1 MAKRRSS
8 AARGGIGC
16 LVLLILIVIGAGW
29 LTVHRNW
36 TGAGPAQRPTAV
48 VVPPGSTLSAAA
60 RELEKVG
67 AVRSTTGFLR
77 FARRFGSSEPIKA
90 GEYEIPPHMSARDIL
105 GLLQS
110 GRTVQRLITIP
121 EGMPSIEVFER
132 IAREKLLT
140 GKLPVPAEGSV
151 LPGTYS
157 FQRGEPRKAVLKR
170 MQDAM
175 TQTLNQLWMTR
186 KANSVVGSKHDALTL
201 AAIVEKETG
210 VPEERTMV
218 AGVYSNRLR
227 MGMRLQADPTII
239 YPLTKG
245 KPLGRR
251 IKLSE
256 VRAQNDYN
264 TYSMAGLPIGPI
276 TNPGRDSIAAVLAP
290 ANTQAL
296 YFVADGKGGHVF
308 ANDLKDHNANVQRYY
323 KLRKAQGAR

>member
-1 MAKRRSS
+1 VAKRRTSS
-8 AARGGIGC
+8 RGGLGC
-16 LVLLILIVIGAGW
+16 LLLIVLIIVGTGW
-29 LTVHRNW
+29 LTIHRNW
-36 TGAGPAQRPTAV
+36 TGPGPARHPTTV
-48 VVPPGSTLSAAA
+48 VVPEGSTLAAAA

-77 FARRFGSSEPIKA
+77 FARRFGSSAPIRA
-90 GEYEIPPHMSARDIL
+90 GEYEVAPHMSARDIL
-105 GLLQS
+105 TLLQS
-110 GRTVQRLITIP
+110 GHTVQRMITIP

-132 IAREKLLT
+132 LAGEKLLT
-140 GKLPVPAEGSV
+140 GKLPIPPEGTV

-157 FQRGEPRKAVLKR
+157 FQRGEPRRNVLKR

-186 KANSVVGSKHDALTL
+186 KANSVVNSKLEALTL
-201 AAIVEKETG
+201 ASIVEKETG
-210 VPEERTMV
+210 VPEERPMV

-227 MGMRLQADPTII
+227 AGMRLQADPTII
-239 YPLTKG
+239 YPMTKG

-276 TNPGRDSIAAVLAP
+276 TNPGRDAVAAVLAP

-323 KLRKAQGAR
+323 NLQKARGKR

>member
-1 MAKRRSS
+1 
-8 AARGGIGC
+8 
-16 LVLLILIVIGAGW
+16 VLIVVGTGW
-29 LTVHRNW
+29 LTIHRNW
-36 TGAGPAQRPTAV
+36 TGPGPASHPTTV
-48 VVPPGSTLSAAA
+48 VVPEGSTLAAAA

-77 FARRFGSSEPIKA
+77 FARRFGSSAPIRA
-90 GEYEIPPHMSARDIL
+90 GEYEVAPHMSAKDVL
-105 GLLQS
+105 ALLQS
-110 GRTVQRLITIP
+110 GHTVQRMITIP

-132 IAREKLLT
+132 LAGEKLLT
-140 GKLPVPAEGSV
+140 GKLPIPPEGTV

-157 FQRGEPRKAVLKR
+157 FQRGEPRRNVLKR

-186 KANSVVGSKHDALTL
+186 KANSVVNSKLEALTL
-201 AAIVEKETG
+201 ASIVEKETG
-210 VPEERTMV
+210 VPEERPMV

-227 MGMRLQADPTII
+227 AGMRLQADPTII
-239 YPLTKG
+239 YPMTKG

-276 TNPGRDSIAAVLAP
+276 TNPGRDAIAAVLAP

-323 KLRKAQGAR
+323 NLQKVRGKR

>member
-8 AARGGIGC
+8 SRGGLGC
-16 LVLLILIVIGAGW
+16 LLLIILIVVGAGW

-36 TGAGPAQRPTAV
+36 TGPGPARHPTTV
-48 VVPPGSTLSAAA
+48 VVPQGSTLAAAA
-60 RELEKVG
+60 RALEKVG

-77 FARRFGSSEPIKA
+77 FARRFGSSEPIRA
-90 GEYEIPPHMSARDIL
+90 GEYEVAPHMSARDIL
-105 GLLQS
+105 TLLQS
-110 GRTVQRLITIP
+110 GHTVQRMITIP

-132 IAREKLLT
+132 LAGEKLLT
-140 GKLPVPAEGSV
+140 GKLPIPTEGSV

-157 FQRGEPRKAVLKR
+157 FQRGEPRRNVLKR

-186 KANSVVGSKHDALTL
+186 KANSVVNSKLEALTL
-201 AAIVEKETG
+201 ASIVEKETG
-210 VPEERTMV
+210 VPEERPMV

-227 MGMRLQADPTII
+227 SGMRLQADPTII
-239 YPLTKG
+239 YPMTKG

-290 ANTQAL
+290 ANTNAL

-323 KLRKAQGAR
+323 NLRKAQGTR

>member
-1 MAKRRSS
+1 VAQRRSS
-8 AARGGIGC
+8 SRGGLGC
-16 LVLLILIVIGAGW
+16 LLLLVLILVGAGW

-36 TGAGPAQRPTAV
+36 TGPGPARHPTTV
-48 VVPPGSTLSAAA
+48 VVPEGSTLAAAA
-60 RELEKVG
+60 RELERVG

-90 GEYEIPPHMSARDIL
+90 GEYEVAPHMSAKDIL
-105 GLLQS
+105 ALLQS
-110 GRTVQRLITIP
+110 GHTVQRLITIP

-132 IAREKLLT
+132 LAREKLLT
-140 GKLPVPAEGSV
+140 GKLPIPPEGSV

-186 KANSVVGSKHDALTL
+186 KANSVVDSKAEALTL
-201 AAIVEKETG
+201 ASIVEKETG
-210 VPEERTMV
+210 VPEERPMV
-218 AGVYSNRLR
+218 AAVYSNRLR
-227 MGMRLQADPTII
+227 SGMRLQADPTII
-239 YPLTKG
+239 YPITHG

-256 VRAQNDYN
+256 VRAKNDYN
-264 TYSMAGLPIGPI
+264 TYAMAGLPVGPI
-276 TNPGRDSIAAVLAP
+276 TNPGKDSIAAVLAP
-290 ANTQAL
+290 AQADAL

-308 ANDLKDHNANVQRYY
+308 SNNLKDHNANVQRYY
-323 KLRKAQGAR
+323 NLRRSQGKR

>member
-1 MAKRRSS
+1 VASRRSS
-8 AARGGIGC
+8 SRGGLGC
-16 LVLLILIVIGAGW
+16 LVLILLIVAGSVW

-36 TGAGPAQRPTAV
+36 TGPGPATHPTTV
-48 VVPPGSTLSAAA
+48 VVPNGSTLAAAA
-60 RELEKVG
+60 RELEKAG

-77 FARRFGSSEPIKA
+77 FARRFGSSAPIKA
-90 GEYEIPPHMSARDIL
+90 GEYEVPPHMSARDIL
-105 GLLQS
+105 ALLQS
-110 GRTVQRLITIP
+110 GSTVQRMITIP

-132 IAREKLLT
+132 LAGEKLLT
-140 GKLPVPAEGSV
+140 GKLPIPPEGSV

-157 FQRGEPRKAVLKR
+157 FQRGEPRRNVLKR

-175 TQTLNQLWMTR
+175 TQTLNRLWMTR
-186 KANSVVGSKHDALTL
+186 KANSVVSSKHDALTL
-201 AAIVEKETG
+201 ASIVEKETG
-210 VPEERTMV
+210 VPEERPMV

-227 MGMRLQADPTII
+227 SGMRLQADPTII
-239 YPLTKG
+239 YPITKG

-256 VRAQNDYN
+256 VRAKNDYN
-264 TYSMAGLPIGPI
+264 TYSMAGLPVGPI

-323 KLRKAQGAR
+323 NLRKAQGTR

>member
-1 MAKRRSS
+1 VAQRRSS
-8 AARGGIGC
+8 SRGGLGC
-16 LVLLILIVIGAGW
+16 LLLLVLILVGAGW
-29 LTVHRNW
+29 LTIHRNW
-36 TGAGPAQRPTAV
+36 TGPGPARHPTTV
-48 VVPPGSTLSAAA
+48 VVPEGSTLAAAA
-60 RELEKVG
+60 RELERVG

-90 GEYEIPPHMSARDIL
+90 GEYEVAPHMSAKDIL
-105 GLLQS
+105 ALLQS
-110 GRTVQRLITIP
+110 GHTVQRLITIP

-132 IAREKLLT
+132 LAREKLLT
-140 GKLPVPAEGSV
+140 GKLPIPPEGSV

-186 KANSVVGSKHDALTL
+186 KANSVVNSKAEALTL
-201 AAIVEKETG
+201 ASIVEKETG
-210 VPEERTMV
+210 VPEERPMV
-218 AGVYSNRLR
+218 AAVYSNRLR
-227 MGMRLQADPTII
+227 SGMRLQADPTII
-239 YPLTKG
+239 YPITHG

-256 VRAQNDYN
+256 VRAKNDYN
-264 TYSMAGLPIGPI
+264 TYAMAGLPVGPI

-290 ANTQAL
+290 AQADAL

-308 ANDLKDHNANVQRYY
+308 TNNLKDHNANVQRYY
-323 KLRKAQGAR
+323 NLRRAQGKR

>member
-8 AARGGIGC
+8 SRGGLGC
-16 LVLLILIVIGAGW
+16 LLLIILIVAGASW
-29 LTVHRNW
+29 LTIHRNW
-36 TGAGPAQRPTAV
+36 TGPGPARHPTTV
-48 VVPPGSTLSAAA
+48 VVPQGSTLAAAA

-77 FARRFGSSEPIKA
+77 FARRFGTSAPIRA
-90 GEYEIPPHMSARDIL
+90 GEYEVAPHMSARDIL
-105 GLLQS
+105 TLLQS
-110 GRTVQRLITIP
+110 GHTVQRMITIP

-132 IAREKLLT
+132 LAGEKLLT
-140 GKLPVPAEGSV
+140 GKLPIPTEGSV

-157 FQRGEPRKAVLKR
+157 FQRGEPRRNVLKR

-175 TQTLNQLWMTR
+175 TRALNQLWMTR
-186 KANSVVGSKHDALTL
+186 KANSVVNSKLEALTL
-201 AAIVEKETG
+201 ASIVEKETS
-210 VPEERTMV
+210 VAEERPMV

-227 MGMRLQADPTII
+227 SGMRLQADPTII
-239 YPLTKG
+239 YPMTKG

-290 ANTQAL
+290 ANTNAL

-323 KLRKAQGAR
+323 NLRKSQGAR

>member
-8 AARGGIGC
+8 SRGGLGC
-16 LVLLILIVIGAGW
+16 LLLLVLIVVGAGW
-29 LTVHRNW
+29 LTIHRNW
-36 TGAGPAQRPTAV
+36 TGPGPARHPTTV
-48 VVPPGSTLSAAA
+48 VVPEGSTLAAAA
-60 RELEKVG
+60 RELERVG

-90 GEYEIPPHMSARDIL
+90 GEYEVAPHMSAKDIL
-105 GLLQS
+105 ALLQS
-110 GRTVQRLITIP
+110 GHTVQRLITIP

-132 IAREKLLT
+132 LAREKLLT
-140 GKLPVPAEGSV
+140 GKLPIPPEGSV

-186 KANSVVGSKHDALTL
+186 KANSVVNSKTETLTL
-201 AAIVEKETG
+201 ASIVEKETG
-210 VPEERTMV
+210 VPEERPMV
-218 AGVYSNRLR
+218 AAVYSNRLR
-227 MGMRLQADPTII
+227 SGMRLQADPTII
-239 YPLTKG
+239 YPITHG

-256 VRAQNDYN
+256 VRAKNDYN
-264 TYSMAGLPIGPI
+264 TYAMAGLPVGPI

-290 ANTQAL
+290 ARADAL

-308 ANDLKDHNANVQRYY
+308 TNNLKDHNANVQRYY
-323 KLRKAQGAR
+323 NLRRAQGKR

>member
-1 MAKRRSS
+1 VAQRRSS
-8 AARGGIGC
+8 SRGGLGC
-16 LVLLILIVIGAGW
+16 LLLIVLIVIGAGW

-36 TGAGPAQRPTAV
+36 TGPGPASHPTTV
-48 VVPPGSTLSAAA
+48 VVPEGATLAAAA

-77 FARRFGSSEPIKA
+77 FARRFGSSAPIKA
-90 GEYEIPPHMSARDIL
+90 GEYEVAPHMSAKDIL
-105 GLLQS
+105 ALLQS
-110 GRTVQRLITIP
+110 GHTVQRLITIP

-132 IAREKLLT
+132 LAGEKLLT
-140 GKLPVPAEGSV
+140 GKLPIPPEGSV

-157 FQRGEPRKAVLKR
+157 FQRGEPRAAVLKR

-175 TQTLNQLWMTR
+175 TQALNQLWMTR
-186 KANSVVGSKHDALTL
+186 KANSVVNSKLEALTL
-201 AAIVEKETG
+201 ASIVEKETG
-210 VPEERTMV
+210 VPEERPMV

-227 MGMRLQADPTII
+227 SGMRLQADPTII
-239 YPLTKG
+239 YPITHG

-256 VRAQNDYN
+256 VRAKNDYN
-264 TYSMAGLPIGPI
+264 TYAMAGLPVGPI

-290 ANTQAL
+290 AQTDAL

-308 ANDLKDHNANVQRYY
+308 SSNLRDHNANVQRYY
-323 KLRKAQGAR
+323 NLRKAQGTR

>member
-1 MAKRRSS
+1 VAKGRSS
-8 AARGGIGC
+8 SRGGLGC
-16 LVLLILIVIGAGW
+16 LLLIILIVVGATW

-36 TGAGPAQRPTAV
+36 TGPGPANHPTTV
-48 VVPPGSTLSAAA
+48 VVPEGATLAAAA

-77 FARRFGSSEPIKA
+77 FARRFGSSAPIKA
-90 GEYEIPPHMSARDIL
+90 GEYEVAPHTSAKDIL
-105 GLLQS
+105 TLLQS
-110 GRTVQRLITIP
+110 GHTVQRMITIP

-132 IAREKLLT
+132 LAGEKLLT
-140 GKLPVPAEGSV
+140 GKLPIPAEGSV

-170 MQDAM
+170 MTDAM

-186 KANSVVGSKHDALTL
+186 KANSVVNSKTEALTL
-201 AAIVEKETG
+201 ASIVEKETG
-210 VPEERTMV
+210 VPEERPMV

-227 MGMRLQADPTII
+227 SGMRLQADPTII
-239 YPLTKG
+239 YPLTHG

-256 VRAQNDYN
+256 VRAKNDYN
-264 TYSMAGLPIGPI
+264 TYSTAGLPVGPI

-290 ANTQAL
+290 AQTDAL

-308 ANDLKDHNANVQRYY
+308 SSNLKDHNANVQRYY
-323 KLRKAQGAR
+323 NLRKAEGTR

>member
-1 MAKRRSS
+1 VAKRRSS
-8 AARGGIGC
+8 SRGGLGC
-16 LVLLILIVIGAGW
+16 LLLIILIVVGAGW

-36 TGAGPAQRPTAV
+36 TGPGPARHPTTV
-48 VVPPGSTLSAAA
+48 VVPPGSTLAAAA
-60 RELEKVG
+60 RALEKVG

-77 FARRFGSSEPIKA
+77 FARRFGSSEPIRA
-90 GEYEIPPHMSARDIL
+90 GEYEVAPHMSARDIL
-105 GLLQS
+105 TLLQS
-110 GRTVQRLITIP
+110 GHTVQRMITIP

-132 IAREKLLT
+132 LAGEKLLT
-140 GKLPVPAEGSV
+140 GKLPIPTEGSV

-157 FQRGEPRKAVLKR
+157 FQRGEPRRNVLKR

-186 KANSVVGSKHDALTL
+186 KANSVVNSKLEALTL
-201 AAIVEKETG
+201 ASIVEKETG
-210 VPEERTMV
+210 VPEERPMV

-227 MGMRLQADPTII
+227 SGMRLQADPTII
-239 YPLTKG
+239 YPMTKG

-290 ANTQAL
+290 ANTNAL

-323 KLRKAQGAR
+323 NLRKARGTR

>member
-1 MAKRRSS
+1 MARPRSS
-8 AARGGIGC
+8 SRGGLGC
-16 LVLLILIVIGAGW
+16 LLLIVLIVIGAGW

-36 TGAGPAQRPTAV
+36 TGPGPARHPTTV
-48 VVPPGSTLSAAA
+48 VVPEGATLAAAA

-77 FARRFGSSEPIKA
+77 FARRFGSSAPIKA
-90 GEYEIPPHMSARDIL
+90 GEYEVAPHMSAKDIL
-105 GLLQS
+105 ALLQS
-110 GRTVQRLITIP
+110 GHTVQRMITIP

-132 IAREKLLT
+132 LAREKLLT
-140 GKLPVPAEGSV
+140 GKLPVPPEGSV

-170 MQDAM
+170 MQDAL

-186 KANSVVGSKHDALTL
+186 KANSVVNSKAETLTL
-201 AAIVEKETG
+201 ASIAEKETG
-210 VPEERTMV
+210 VPEERPMV

-227 MGMRLQADPTII
+227 SGMRLQADPTII
-239 YPLTKG
+239 YPLTHG

-256 VRAQNDYN
+256 VRAKNDYN
-264 TYSMAGLPIGPI
+264 TYAMTGLPVGPI
-276 TNPGRDSIAAVLAP
+276 TNPGRDAIAAVLAP
-290 ANTQAL
+290 AQTDAL

-308 ANDLKDHNANVQRYY
+308 SSNLKDHNANVQRYY
-323 KLRKAQGAR
+323 NLRKAKGTR